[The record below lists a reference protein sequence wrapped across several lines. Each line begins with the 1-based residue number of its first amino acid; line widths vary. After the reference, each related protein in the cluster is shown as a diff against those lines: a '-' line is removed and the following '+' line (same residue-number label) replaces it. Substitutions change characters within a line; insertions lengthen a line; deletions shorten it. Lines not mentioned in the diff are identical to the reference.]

1 MTDSGEKTEQPTAKR
16 LRDARRDGDVPKS
29 QDLTHTLTTL
39 VWALLLTGLSGFA
52 ADRVGGLLEFAWT
65 QTDLSSPNALR
76 DVGVAA
82 LKTFALLTVLPLAIV
97 ALCGAFADFLQVGA
111 MFAPKRIAPQGSRLS
126 PANGFKRMFSS
137 ENFFELAKALLKTL
151 LLAALLVVV
160 LRHYMPDILRLPSA
174 GLEAYVGLDKR
185 MLLTLSACVVVLFAF
200 VSIAD
205 RLFQNYSHRKR
216 LRMSKSDVKREHKE
230 DAGDPQLRGQ
240 RKRLHR
246 QWSTQDARQAAR
258 NATALL
264 VNPTHIAI
272 AILYDPEQ
280 TAVPT
285 ITAKGEG
292 HLAQLMRR
300 EAEDAGVPVIRDV
313 PLARTLNFCAEE
325 DDFIPEE
332 FFDAVAEVLAWAE
345 QMRSAKGKVT
355 TV

>member
-1 MTDSGEKTEQPTAKR
+1 MSDSGEKTEQPTAKR

-29 QDLTHTLTTL
+29 QDLNHTLTTL
-39 VWALLLTGLSGFA
+39 VWTLLLAGLSGFA
-52 ADRVGGLLEFAWT
+52 ADRVGSLLDFAWT
-65 QTDLSSPNALR
+65 QTDLSSPTALR
-76 DVGVAA
+76 DVGIAA
-82 LKTFALLTVLPLAIV
+82 LKTFALLTLLPLGIV
-97 ALCGAFADFLQVGA
+97 ALCGVFAEFLQVGA
-111 MFAPKRIAPQGSRLS
+111 IVAPKRIMPQGSRLS

-137 ENFFELAKALLKTL
+137 ENFFELAKGLFKTL
-151 LLAALLVVV
+151 LLSAV
-160 LRHYMPDILRLPSA
+160 LIWLMKHYLPDIMRLPAA
-174 GLEAYVGLDKR
+174 GLQSYIGLDQR
-185 MLLTLSACVVVLFAF
+185 MLLMLGTCIVVLFAF

-205 RLFQNYSHRKR
+205 RLFQTYSHRKR

-230 DAGDPQLRGQ
+230 DQGDPQLRGQ

-246 QWSTQDARQAAR
+246 QWSAQDAREAAR

-292 HLAQLMRR
+292 HLARLMRR
-300 EAEDAGVPVIRDV
+300 EAEDAGVPIVRDV
-313 PLARTLNFCAEE
+313 PLARTLNFCADE

-332 FFDAVAEVLAWAE
+332 FFDAIAEVLAWAE
-345 QMRSAKGKVT
+345 RMRRERALSP
-355 TV
+355 

>member
-1 MTDSGEKTEQPTAKR
+1 MTDSSGEKTEQPTAKR

-29 QDLTHTLTTL
+29 QDLTHTVTML
-39 VWALLLTGLSGFA
+39 VWTLLIAGMTGFA
-52 ADRVGGLLEFAWT
+52 ADRIGGLLDFAWT
-65 QTDLSSPNALR
+65 EIDLASPTALR

-82 LKTFALLTVLPLAIV
+82 LKTFALLTLLPLAIV
-97 ALCGAFADFLQVGA
+97 SLCGVFAEFLQVGGL
-111 MFAPKRIAPQGSRLS
+111 FAPKRVTPQISRLN
-126 PANGFKRMFSS
+126 PANGFKRIFSAD
-137 ENFFELAKALLKTL
+137 NLFELIKSLCKTL
-151 LLAALLVVV
+151 LLATLLVWL
-160 LRHYMPDILRLPSA
+160 LRHYLPDILRLPAA
-174 GLEAYVGLDKR
+174 GLTAYIGLDKR
-185 MLLTLSACVVVLFAF
+185 MLLMLSGSIVILFAF

-205 RLFQNYSHRKR
+205 RLFQNHSHRKR

-230 DAGDPQLRGQ
+230 DQGDPQLRGQ

-272 AILYDPEQ
+272 AIFYQPEQ

-292 HLAQLMRR
+292 HLARLMRR
-300 EAEDAGVPVIRDV
+300 EAEDAGVPIIRDV
-313 PLARTLNFCAEE
+313 PLARALNFCAEE

-345 QMRSAKGKVT
+345 RSRRR
-355 TV
+355 

>member
-1 MTDSGEKTEQPTAKR
+1 MSDTGGEKTEQPTAKR

-29 QDLTHTLTTL
+29 QDLNHTLTTL
-39 VWALLLTGLSGFA
+39 VWTLVVAGLSGFA
-52 ADRVGGLLEFAWT
+52 ADRVGGLLDFAWT
-65 QTDLSSPNALR
+65 ELDLSSPTALR

-82 LKTFALLTVLPLAIV
+82 LKTFALLTILPLAIV
-97 ALCGAFADFLQVGA
+97 ALCGVFADFLQVGA
-111 MFAPKRIAPQGSRLS
+111 MFAPKRIMPQGSRLN

-137 ENFFELAKALLKTL
+137 ENLFELAKSLLKTFM
-151 LLAALLVVV
+151 LAAVLVW
-160 LRHYMPDILRLPSA
+160 LIKHYLPDIMRLPAA
-174 GLEAYVGLDKR
+174 GLHAYIGLDKR
-185 MLLTLSACVVVLFAF
+185 MLLTLGACIVVLFAF

-230 DAGDPQLRGQ
+230 DQGDPQLRGQ

-246 QWSTQDARQAAR
+246 QWSQQDARQAAR
-258 NATALL
+258 NATALV

-272 AILYDPEQ
+272 AILYEPGQ

-292 HLAQLMRR
+292 PLAQMMRR
-300 EAEDAGVPVIRDV
+300 EAEEAGVPVIRDV
-313 PLARTLNFCAEE
+313 PLARSLNFCAEE

-332 FFDAVAEVLAWAE
+332 FFDVVAEVLAWAE
-345 QMRSAKGKVT
+345 RTRRGDPPSH
-355 TV
+355 